1 MTAFRDEDGKNP
13 LLPDTSM
20 VCSDFPEAVEELS

>member
-1 MTAFRDEDGKNP
+1 MTAFRDEDEKNS

-20 VCSDFPEAVEELS
+20 ACSDFPEAVEELP